1 MGSGRRR
8 AALRGRGG
16 GVRPARR
23 DGGSFPSSGRLDTIL
38 VDELLS
44 PLEQPVY
51 KQRPGEGGDGSD
63 EVEAALAAYEA
74 SMMEYLEKEKGASN
88 D

>member
-1 MGSGRRR
+1 M
-8 AALRGRGG
+8 
-16 GVRPARR
+16 
-23 DGGSFPSSGRLDTIL
+23 
-38 VDELLS
+38 DELLS

-74 SMMEYLEKEKGASN
+74 SMMEYLEKEMGKGASN